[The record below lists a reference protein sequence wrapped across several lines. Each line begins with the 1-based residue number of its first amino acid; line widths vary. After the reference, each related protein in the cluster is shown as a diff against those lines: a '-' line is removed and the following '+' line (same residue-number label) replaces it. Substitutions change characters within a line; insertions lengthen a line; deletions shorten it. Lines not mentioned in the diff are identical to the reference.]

1 VKRCPWS
8 EGDPLYERYH
18 DEEWGFPERDD
29 RALYEKL
36 TLDGFQAGLAW
47 ITILRKREAF
57 RRAFDGFDPARVAR
71 FGERD
76 VKRLLGDAGIVRHRG
91 KIEGAIANARGVLR
105 IQEEEGGFS
114 RFLWSFVGGE
124 TKQHSFRSIR
134 QVPAE
139 SKESRAMSK
148 ALRERG
154 FAFVGPTIC
163 YAFMQAVGMVDDH
176 LVSCFRRAGR

>member
-1 VKRCPWS
+1 VKRCPWA

-57 RRAFDGFDPARVAR
+57 RSAFDGFDPERVSRFGPARV
-71 FGERD
+71 E
-76 VKRLLGDAGIVRHRG
+76 RLLRDPGIVRHRG
-91 KIEGAIANARGVLR
+91 KIEAAIANARGVLR
-105 IQEEEGGFS
+105 LQKEEGGFAL
-114 RFLWSFVGGE
+114 FLWSFVGGK
-124 TKQHSFRSIR
+124 TKWNRFRSVREI
-134 QVPAE
+134 PAE
-139 SKESRAMSK
+139 TAESRAMSK
-148 ALRERG
+148 ALRERR

-176 LVSCFRRAGR
+176 LLSCFRRAKS